1 MSVDWFK
8 KILREKNR
16 HTERQRRQERY
27 IVREGEKVR
36 DGDTRKNKGK
46 KESVEA
52 LKK

>member
-1 MSVDWFK
+1 MSMDW
-8 KILREKNR
+8 LKNFCER
-16 HTERQRRQERY
+16 RTDTERQRRQERY